1 MHLILF
7 GFQGCGKTT
16 IGRQLA
22 EQLQRPFIDTDKRI
36 AARSGLSVR
45 ELCRTRGESYFRA
58 LEKQIILE
66 LEPHPNAVIALGGGS
81 VLDPESVRFL
91 RTIGQLIYLEVPFE
105 QLRIEGVPAYADGRA
120 LHEIYQARKPIYE
133 AVARG
138 L

>member
-16 IGRQLA
+16 IGKLFA
-22 EQLQRPFIDTDKRI
+22 EQLRRPFIDTDARI
-36 AARSGLSVR
+36 EALSGLPVR
-45 ELCRTRGESYFRA
+45 ELCRIHGETHFRA

-66 LEPHPNAVIALGGGS
+66 LEPRPDAVIALGGGS
-81 VLDPESVRFL
+81 VLDSQSVQFL

-105 QLRIEGVPAYADGRA
+105 QLHIEGLPAYTDGRA
-120 LHEIYQARKPIYE
+120 LYEIYQARKPIYE

>member
-7 GFQGCGKTT
+7 GFQGCGKST
-16 IGRQLA
+16 IGKQLA
-22 EQLQRPFIDTDKRI
+22 EQLQRPFIDTDARI
-36 AARSGLSVR
+36 VERAGLPVR
-45 ELCRTRGESYFRA
+45 ELYHTLGETKFRT

-66 LEPHPNAVIALGGGS
+66 LEPRPDAVIALGGGS

-91 RTIGQLIYLEVPFE
+91 RTIGQLIYLDIPFE
-105 QLRIEGVPAYADGRA
+105 QLRIEGTPAYADGRA
-120 LHEIYQARKPIYE
+120 LFEIYQTRKPIYE

>member
-16 IGRQLA
+16 IGKLLA
-22 EQLQRPFIDTDKRI
+22 EQLQRPFIDTDLRI
-36 AARSGLSVR
+36 VERSGLPVR
-45 ELCRTRGESYFRA
+45 ELYRIHGETHFRA

-66 LEPHPNAVIALGGGS
+66 LEPRPNAVIALGGGS
-81 VLDPESVRFL
+81 VLDPESVQFL
-91 RTIGQLIYLEVPFE
+91 RTIGQMIYLEVPFE
-105 QLRIEGVPAYADGRA
+105 QLRIEGLPAYTDSRA
-120 LHEIYQARKPIYE
+120 LYEIYQIRKPIYE